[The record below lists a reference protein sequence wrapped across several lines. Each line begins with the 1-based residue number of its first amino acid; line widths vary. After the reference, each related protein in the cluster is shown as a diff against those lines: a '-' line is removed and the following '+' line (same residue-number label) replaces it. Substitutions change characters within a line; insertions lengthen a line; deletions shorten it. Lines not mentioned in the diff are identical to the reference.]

1 MKPFYFLCLVL
12 LVSCNPPQTETPKPE
27 DKNFTYEGKTLSE
40 FQIREAIR
48 STYDFANLAKYA
60 SNNASQTT
68 GEKKVIFMGNSIVEG
83 WAHTDKRFFAD
94 NNFLSRGISGQT
106 SQQMLLRFR
115 DDVLKL
121 YPKAVVINAGTND
134 IAENTGPYNVDFTFS
149 NIISMAQL
157 AEANGIIPI
166 LSSVLPTDGFP
177 WRKRLGNPSVKVK
190 QLNGRLKAFAQQ
202 NNWVYLDYHAKLTN
216 EKGGLDPNLAK
227 DGVHPTLYAY
237 RLMEG
242 VATEAVAKA
251 LSK

>member
-1 MKPFYFLCLVL
+1 MKIFHFLFLVVL
-12 LVSCNPPQTETPKPE
+12 ISCSTPQTETPKE
-27 DKNFTYEGKTLSE
+27 ADKTFTYEGKTLSE

-60 SNNASQTT
+60 PSNKGIMGSR
-68 GEKKVIFMGNSIVEG
+68 KKVIFMGNSIVEG
-83 WAHTDKRFFAD
+83 WVSADNRFFID
-94 NNFLSRGISGQT
+94 NNFLGRGISGQT

-115 DDVLKL
+115 DDVINLR
-121 YPKAVVINAGTND
+121 PEAVVINAGTND

-157 AEANGIIPI
+157 AEANDIIPI
-166 LSSVLPTDGFP
+166 LSSVLPADEFI
-177 WRKRLGNPSVKVK
+177 WRKELGDPSVKIK

-202 NNWVYLDYHAKLTN
+202 NNWVYMDYHSKLTN
-216 EKGGLDPNLAK
+216 EKGGLDPKLAE

-242 VATEAVAKA
+242 VANEAIAKA
-251 LSK
+251 LE